1 METDLFLSKQE
12 KLEKF
17 CKQKEFFSK
26 ADLYE
31 YGLHNFYLRAD
42 RTVRDW
48 VVEGKVR
55 HLSQE
60 ECIFR
65 GLKGK
70 MAWYE
75 FIEIREARNEK

>member
-1 METDLFLSKQE
+1 MTLTADLFLTKEQA
-12 KLEKF
+12 LENW
-17 CKQKEFFSK
+17 CRQKVFFSK
-26 ADLYE
+26 ADLYD
-31 YGLHNFYLRAD
+31 YSLRQFYLRAD

-55 HLSQE
+55 HLSKD

-65 GLKGK
+65 NLKGK

-75 FIEIREARNEK
+75 FVR